1 MHCSYN
7 ISSASE
13 FHLPFLWLEG
23 SPKPAPPAKQT
34 SFSRWIGHTC
44 AWICW
49 KASCLFLLLSWIPC
63 FSKAGTD
70 NWTQVIH
77 CWPSGTAK
85 RQCTRAAF
93 SEESDA
99 FCLWEDREN
108 GKACSFVSVTNKCVF
123 KCSGRTTEKGK
134 ALEDKTQRDNSDTL
148 FIHLE
153 QI

>member
-1 MHCSYN
+1 MCVDMLKSILLVPIAKLDTMFLESWHGQLDTSNSLLTFWHC
-7 ISSASE
+7 
-13 FHLPFLWLEG
+13 
-23 SPKPAPPAKQT
+23 KK
-34 SFSRWIGHTC
+34 
-44 AWICW
+44 
-49 KASCLFLLLSWIPC
+49 
-63 FSKAGTD
+63 
-70 NWTQVIH
+70 
-77 CWPSGTAK
+77 
-85 RQCTRAAF
+85 CTRAAF